1 MKTDKNFSP
10 ITPSETRDLAFDFRN
25 DTFELDPAEYLV
37 SAVFTLAIVAAEA
50 ADGATVDATPSSRLS
65 GTATIA
71 DNEDGDVD
79 MAAVQRVTGMLDG
92 NTYDVICRA
101 TSSRGQ
107 VLELNAHIA
116 CRVAA

>member
-25 DTFELDPAEYLV
+25 DTFELDPEEYLV
-37 SAVFTLAIVAAEA
+37 SAVFTLAI
-50 ADGATVDATPSSRLS
+50 ADTDDGSTVDATPASRLS
-65 GTATIA
+65 GSASIA

-101 TSSRGQ
+101 TTSRGQ